1 MKQPEFTI
9 RRFNN
14 RNGATSWRV
23 IGYIHGERIRR
34 NFKTREEAA
43 AEKAALETKRVQIAS
58 GHRALL
64 SSLSDE
70 QAREAEAAFLRLRG
84 KPHSLSFYVDF
95 ALTNYQEPEQRKKA
109 NAAVADYVAA
119 KEREL
124 AQDQL
129 SRPHVERIRSEM
141 KRFLKQFGDVSLDEI
156 TPPRVTAYL
165 EAGCRGLK
173 TWNNR
178 RGAIS
183 TFFRF
188 AFYRGWVAENPLARI
203 PQHRIRRKRGMATTL
218 SVKQAREL
226 MAFLEGYQGG
236 KFVPYYALCLF
247 AGIRPGVPTGEIKK
261 LKPDA
266 VNLET
271 GLIYISADVSKTRE
285 PRRITI
291 QPNLAAWLRAYPLD
305 KFPIVVGNFQK
316 KRAKFSKQ
324 FGLSHDVMRHTYI
337 SMFIAKYRSIGEAA
351 IQAGNSEAIIR
362 RHYLDLKS
370 NDEAEE
376 FWSILPKRTISGNV
390 IAMGPRNAQGE
401 MRKAS

>member
-1 MKQPEFTI
+1 MKQPQFTI

-64 SSLSDE
+64 SSLTDE
-70 QAREAEAAFLRLRG
+70 QAREAEAAFLRLRD

-95 ALTNYQEPEQRKKA
+95 ALANYQEPEQRRKST
-109 NAAVADYVAA
+109 AAIADYVAA
-119 KEREL
+119 KESEY
-124 AQDQL
+124 AQDQI
-129 SRPHVERIRSEM
+129 SRPHMERIRSET
-141 KRFLKQFGDVSLDEI
+141 KRFLKHFGEVSLDEI
-156 TPPRVTAYL
+156 TPPRVVSYL
-165 EAGCRGLK
+165 ESTCRGLK

-178 RGAIS
+178 RGVVS
-183 TFFRF
+183 NFFRF
-188 AFYRGWVAENPLARI
+188 AFYRGWIAENPLARI
-203 PQHRIRRKRGMATTL
+203 PQHRVRRKRGMATTL
-218 SVKQAREL
+218 TVKQARDL
-226 MAFLEGYQGG
+226 MTFLEGYQSG

-247 AGIRPGVPTGEIKK
+247 AGIRPGVPNGEIKK

-271 GLIYISADVSKTRE
+271 GIIHISSEVSKTRE
-285 PRRITI
+285 PRRVNI
-291 QPNLAAWLRAYPLD
+291 QPNLAAWLRAYPLN

-324 FGLSHDVMRHTYI
+324 FGLSHDVMRHTFI
-337 SMFIAKYRSIGEAA
+337 SMFVAKFRSIGEAA

-370 NDEAEE
+370 NEEAEG
-376 FWSILPKRTISGNV
+376 FWSILPKRAALGNV
-390 IAMGPRNAQGE
+390 IAVGTGNAPGE
-401 MRKAS
+401 LRKAG